1 MATERKVKTDAAE
14 APKKA
19 ARARAKK
26 TEEVKTE
33 GVSQTVAPKAIAG
46 NAPLVRPHVSEK
58 AAIAADRGMY
68 VFDVPMSAE
77 KVSIKKAVEA
87 LYGVKVLSV
96 RTIRHAG
103 KPVYRGKRVSARNAW
118 KKAIVALKP
127 GQKIDL
133 YQGV

>member
-1 MATERKVKTDAAE
+1 MATERKVKSDAAE

-19 ARARAKK
+19 TRARAKK

-33 GVSQTVAPKAIAG
+33 AVSETTAPKVIAG

-58 AAIAADRGMY
+58 AAIASDRGTY